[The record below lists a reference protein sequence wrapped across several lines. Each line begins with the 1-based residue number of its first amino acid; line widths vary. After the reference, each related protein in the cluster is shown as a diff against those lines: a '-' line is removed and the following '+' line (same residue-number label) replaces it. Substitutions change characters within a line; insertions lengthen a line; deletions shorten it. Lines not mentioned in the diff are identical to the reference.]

1 MPPGYANE
9 ITVVI
14 RSGGAVDRGANHAK
28 QIYILL
34 LMKKSFFII
43 TPESHW
49 YRPRATGDNRNSFC
63 TEPVNR
69 NRHYLSRLTDCIFTC
84 VFI

>member
-14 RSGGAVDRGANHAK
+14 RSGGAVDHGANHAK

-34 LMKKSFFII
+34 RMKKSFFII
-43 TPESHW
+43 TPGSHW
-49 YRPRATGDNRNSFC
+49 
-63 TEPVNR
+63 
-69 NRHYLSRLTDCIFTC
+69 
-84 VFI
+84 